1 MKILIALGV
10 GIALG
15 FAFKKPEKIKEAKF
29 VIVDNRQ
36 SFSDYLH
43 GPDAKKAF
51 VKFFNRSPENL
62 SV

>member
-29 VIVDNRQ
+29 VIVDEREKLGDYL
-36 SFSDYLH
+36 FSD
-43 GPDAKKAF
+43 DAKEALK
-51 VKFFNRSPENL
+51 KFCKNQKPNL
-62 SV
+62 

>member
-15 FAFKKPEKIKEAKF
+15 FAFKKSEKIKEVKF
-29 VIVDNRQ
+29 VIVDDRQ
-36 SFSDYLH
+36 SLSDYLH

-51 VKFFNRSPENL
+51 VKFFKQNGANL
-62 SV
+62 GV

>member
-51 VKFFNRSPENL
+51 AA
-62 SV
+62 

>member
-29 VIVDNRQ
+29 VIVDDREN
-36 SFSDYLH
+36 LVEH
-43 GPDAKKAF
+43 LGIEGKEAF
-51 VKFFNRSPENL
+51 IKFFKQNGTNL
-62 SV
+62 DV